1 MRIYG
6 GGGRF
11 KQRLK
16 WFSVLTEIEFSRL
29 EFSWMFELVVSVDSF
44 DYSHI
49 HTIRSR
55 IVFVS
60 PAKDQRY
67 EVA

>member
-1 MRIYG
+1 
-6 GGGRF
+6 
-11 KQRLK
+11 
-16 WFSVLTEIEFSRL
+16 
-29 EFSWMFELVVSVDSF
+29 MFELVVSVDSF